1 VASSLTFAQVEQLF
15 TTLGIK
21 NFGAA
26 LPEGRIHWTNEDGA
40 VVAHARC
47 QAVLSY
53 APTNSSLMWCAG
65 MAHFEKAGVPCL
77 PAPDD
82 GPAYEEGVD
91 EDTALELATQAAQ
104 LTGAQFLYAA
114 PSGGGSKLFLAI
126 RDFHPGAPEEDA
138 STVARRVAAA
148 RAWALA
154 RLQGMAGLIGE
165 QRTDEA
171 ATLLAAFEG
180 EVGQQAE
187 FVVNGTPLAAR
198 LSGLGAQAALW
209 SEQVVDQPERVAYE
223 ISIAARAFDDEGEA

>member
-1 VASSLTFAQVEQLF
+1 MASSLTFAQVEQLF
-15 TTLGIK
+15 STLGVK

-26 LPEGRIHWTNEDGA
+26 LPEGRIHWTNEEGA

-53 APTNSSLMWCAG
+53 AAANGSIMWCSA
-65 MAHFEKAGVPCL
+65 MEHFEKAGVPCL

-82 GPAYEEGVD
+82 APAYEEDID
-91 EDTALELATQAAQ
+91 EDTALELATQTAQ

-148 RAWALA
+148 KAWATA
-154 RLQGMAGLIGE
+154 RLQNLATMIGE
-165 QRTDEA
+165 GRTDEA
-171 ATLLAAFEG
+171 ARLLGSFDG
-180 EVGQQAE
+180 ELRQQAE
-187 FVVNGTPLAAR
+187 FVVNGTPLAGR
-198 LSGLGAQAALW
+198 LSGLSGQAAVW
-209 SEQVVDQPERVAYE
+209 SEQVADQPERVAYE